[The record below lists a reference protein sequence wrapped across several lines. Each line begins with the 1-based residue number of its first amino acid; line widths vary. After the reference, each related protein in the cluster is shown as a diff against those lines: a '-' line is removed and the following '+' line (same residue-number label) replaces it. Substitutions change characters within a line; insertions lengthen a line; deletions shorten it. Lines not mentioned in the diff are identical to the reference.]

1 MRSSAVCSLS
11 LALWVAAAPA
21 SAQQAD
27 QAPALTLVELMR
39 RMATTS
45 GVEARFRE
53 RKELALLAAPL
64 VTHGALY
71 FVPPDRMA
79 RFTTWPGFSALIID
93 GDELRFR
100 DEEGGEELDL
110 SGSPMARV
118 FVDNFVVLFNGDL
131 GRLQELYAVEL
142 ASEGRS
148 WELALTPR
156 RSPLDRVI
164 AAVTLRGDDGGLREM
179 EMREVGGDR
188 TTTVFETVDP
198 ERVFEPAELERLFS
212 DGAPLPDGPG
222 GP

>member
-71 FVPPDRMA
+71 FVPPG
-79 RFTTWPGFSALIID
+79 P
-93 GDELRFR
+93 
-100 DEEGGEELDL
+100 
-110 SGSPMARV
+110 
-118 FVDNFVVLFNGDL
+118 
-131 GRLQELYAVEL
+131 
-142 ASEGRS
+142 
-148 WELALTPR
+148 
-156 RSPLDRVI
+156 
-164 AAVTLRGDDGGLREM
+164 
-179 EMREVGGDR
+179 
-188 TTTVFETVDP
+188 
-198 ERVFEPAELERLFS
+198 
-212 DGAPLPDGPG
+212 DGALHHLARLLGADHRR
-222 GP
+222 